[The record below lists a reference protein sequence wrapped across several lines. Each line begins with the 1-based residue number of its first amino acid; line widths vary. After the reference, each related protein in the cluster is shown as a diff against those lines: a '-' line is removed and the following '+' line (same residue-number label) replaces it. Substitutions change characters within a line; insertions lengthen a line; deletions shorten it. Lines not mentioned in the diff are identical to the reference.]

1 MKRLTG
7 KDVAR
12 AAGVSVSAVSRAFTA
27 ENRLNKATR
36 DHILKVA
43 SEMGYRPNALARS
56 LIKQESDL
64 VAVVFGNTDGMYDK
78 DFFNRL
84 STALQKRG
92 KWALQIRSE
101 EEENIAET
109 LGKALMY
116 PVSAAIVRAGTVDL
130 QVIENSKK
138 MHVPLIYTG
147 LGPMVKGADCVWLNY
162 KRGGLL
168 GTRHLIKRGCKKIAY
183 IGGIE
188 GITADTGRRE
198 GYLEAL
204 GEAGL
209 QPRGVSQTRF
219 DFESGLQAALSLLQS
234 DNPPDAFYC
243 VSDAAALG
251 VLNAAK
257 SILNLRVPEDVAVV
271 GSDNM
276 PMAAWP
282 CFDLTAATNPI
293 DEIVQNLMNTLEA
306 RLADPDQQEMS
317 VVVEPELVIRGSA

>member
-12 AAGVSVSAVSRAFTA
+12 AAGVSASAVSRAFTA

-43 SEMGYRPNALARS
+43 AEMGYRPNALARS

-64 VAVVFGNTDGMYDK
+64 VAVVVGNTDGIYDK
-78 DFFNRL
+78 DFFNHL

-101 EEENIAET
+101 DQENLAET

-116 PVSAAIVRAGTVDL
+116 PVAAAIVRAGTVDP
-130 QVIENSKK
+130 QAIENSKQ
-138 MHVPLIYTG
+138 MNVPLIYTG
-147 LGPMVKGADCVWLNY
+147 LGPVIKGADCVWLNY
-162 KRGGLL
+162 KSGGLL
-168 GTRHLIKRGCKKIAY
+168 GTRHLVRRGCKKIAY
-183 IGGIE
+183 IGGIK
-188 GITADTGRRE
+188 GFTADTGRRD

-204 GEAGL
+204 QEAGL
-209 QPRGVSQTRF
+209 QPHSISQTKF
-219 DFESGLQAALSLLQS
+219 DFESGMQIALNLLQS

-251 VLNAAK
+251 ALNAAK
-257 SILNLRVPEDVAVV
+257 SLLNLRVPEDVAIV

-276 PMAAWP
+276 PMASWP

-293 DEIVQNLMNTLEA
+293 DEIVQNLMETLEA
-306 RLADPDQQEMS
+306 RLANLDQQEMS
-317 VVVEPELVIRGSA
+317 VVVEPQLVIRGSA

>member
-12 AAGVSVSAVSRAFTA
+12 AAGVSASAVSRAFTA

-43 SEMGYRPNALARS
+43 AEMGYRPNALARS

-84 STALQKRG
+84 STELQKRG

-116 PVSAAIVRAGTVDL
+116 PVAAAIVRAGTVDL
-130 QVIENSKK
+130 QVIENSKQ

-147 LGPMVKGADCVWLNY
+147 LGPTVKGADCVWLNY
-162 KRGGLL
+162 KRGGQL
-168 GTRHLIKRGCKKIAY
+168 GTEHLIKRGCKKIAY

-204 GEAGL
+204 QAAGL
-209 QPRGVSQTRF
+209 QPHSISQTRF
-219 DFESGLQAALSLLQS
+219 DFESGMQSALKLLQS
-234 DNPPDAFYC
+234 DNPPDGFYC

-251 VLNAAK
+251 ALNAAK
-257 SILNLRVPEDVAVV
+257 SLLNLRVPEDVAVV

-293 DEIVQNLMNTLEA
+293 DEIVQNLMSTLEA
-306 RLADPDQQEMS
+306 RLADPSQKEMS
-317 VVVEPELVIRGSA
+317 VVVEPQLVIRGSA